1 MLRILVVG
9 ILGTVTKRWAIFAKR
24 ELCLKSKEKDTRG
37 LLASVAY
44 WDHYWDHKLR
54 RDYQQPLLV
63 CSKACISIC
72 ICSTEATSSESME
85 QSLDIRG
92 PFTEYYE
99 VSSAPGRWKG
109 QWSKKDQLSSF
120 GRGRRC
126 LFWASSKT
134 RSAGYAG
141 GVSASKDS
149 AKTKK
154 KKKKRTRAQW
164 LPRTVYCGIHVGRLQ
179 LREV

>member
-9 ILGTVTKRWAIFAKR
+9 ILGTVTKRWAIFAKC

-37 LLASVAY
+37 LLARVA
-44 WDHYWDHKLR
+44 YWDHKLR